1 MKYEIRNM
9 DIEST
14 IDKISSE
21 MKTELKQGRS
31 KERQE
36 EDEKDRNL
44 RKRRNWKIHHSFK
57 YIGCNG

>member
-1 MKYEIRNM
+1 M

-44 RKRRNWKIHHSFK
+44 RKSTHRDL
-57 YIGCNG
+57 